1 MTLAKRDEADLW
13 VGKHLLDGVNGAT
26 GDSGAFKVSQPFSRG
41 LHGEPEGKRTHSAL
55 IEDTGG

>member
-41 LHGEPEGKRTHSAL
+41 LHGEPEGKRTH
-55 IEDTGG
+55 